1 MPTMRRN
8 NSSGPPKTDSSS
20 NPSHLGSQHDEP
32 RTASGSEAGTSA
44 TSVAKSDAGSTVD
57 PAPARHEVTI
67 ETRRGK
73 KGFGPAVRIQL
84 ERGDGARASSPSGGE
99 HRERARI
106 SPCPTIHLGE
116 TGQKIAWLQDTG
128 MIYASLLVLSIV
140 YPH

>member
-1 MPTMRRN
+1 VARVLRERRDQV
-8 NSSGPPKTDSSS
+8 GREWFAKV
-20 NPSHLGSQHDEP
+20 NPLDRFRIEQGTVLAFDDLAVLGKL
-32 RTASGSEAGTSA
+32 AG
-44 TSVAKSDAGSTVD
+44 AGSTVD

-116 TGQKIAWLQDTG
+116 TGQKIAWPQDTG